1 MQWWQV
7 QQEECHPQGPVKV
20 YPGFPERGYAISGKK
35 LEVDDPTLRADE
47 QGNNVYD
54 TTTELY
60 TTEPNHPAYEYSTL
74 DTTD

>member
-54 TTTELY
+54 TT
-60 TTEPNHPAYEYSTL
+60 
-74 DTTD
+74 D